1 MSRTRA
7 HSRQRLPSPFQTGT
21 GWRPSPSAVEARSRA
36 LGTPLRLDSFWDSLD
51 LHDHAITRQRAS
63 QAVQA
68 VSA

>member
-7 HSRQRLPSPFQTGT
+7 HARPKPF
-21 GWRPSPSAVEARSRA
+21 WRPSPSAVEARSRA
-36 LGTPLRLDSFWDSLD
+36 LGTPLKLDSFWDSLD